1 MLFISNTKVLKAG
14 DLAIDYPEKAPQ
26 GVFLRLT
33 MLFVYLK
40 YILIMRQEA
49 KISV

>member
-1 MLFISNTKVLKAG
+1 MFFISNTKVLKAG

-33 MLFVYLK
+33 MPSVYLK
-40 YILIMRQEA
+40 RILIMRQEA